1 MSKVFIEESTL
12 DDIADAIQEVEGST
26 EKIPPLEMPERIKAL
41 GGGLALETKA
51 WEINFPSLN
60 VLGKSEAT
68 INLDSATSLSS
79 LFHVQNDADINTT
92 VEHLTIN
99 CPNQVT
105 TLNDAVNG
113 KRDATLKR
121 ITLNVDTSA
130 ADRMRYAFNG
140 NTVLEVID
148 GTPIDASNVTAG
160 SYMNGVFELCYG
172 LKFVRFKG
180 KIQAPISFHRSINL
194 EKGSIVNVV
203 SCLADNISGLSA
215 TFNRTSVD
223 TAFETSP
230 GAADG
235 STSTEWLELVATKPN
250 CTISLY

>member
-26 EKIPPLEMPERIKAL
+26 EKIPPLEMPARIKAL
-41 GGGLALETKA
+41 GGGLELETKA
-51 WEINFPSLN
+51 VQIMLPSLN
-60 VLGKSEAT
+60 VLEAT
-68 INLDSATSLSS
+68 EATLNLDSATSLSS
-79 LFHVQNDADINTT
+79 LIYAKSDADINTV

-105 TLNDAVNG
+105 SLNDAVNG
-113 KRDATLKR
+113 KKDYTLKHL
-121 ITLNVDTSA
+121 TLNVDTSA
-130 ADRMRYAFNG
+130 ADRMRYAFNY
-140 NTVLEVID
+140 NAALEIID
-148 GTPIDASNVTAG
+148 GTPIDASNVTTE
-160 SYMNGVFELCYG
+160 SYLVGMFEGCYG

-180 KIQAPISFHRSINL
+180 TIQVHISFYRSRSL
-194 EKGSIVNVV
+194 EKGSIVNVF
-203 SCLADNISGLSA
+203 SCLSNEISGLTA
-215 TFNRTSVD
+215 TFAKEAVN